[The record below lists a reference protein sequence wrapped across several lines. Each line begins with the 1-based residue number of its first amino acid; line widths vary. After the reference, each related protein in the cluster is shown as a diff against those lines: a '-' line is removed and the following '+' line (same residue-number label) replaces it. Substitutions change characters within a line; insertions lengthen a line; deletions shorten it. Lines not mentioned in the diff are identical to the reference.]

1 MRTKKKGKS
10 SAFSQAVKGL
20 MTKRDELFPC
30 EKRVAAWSLG
40 AEQVKTPPVVG
51 PGECNKEPSGLLTAV
66 PELACGLEQGGA
78 QKTHGPSILLHGTF
92 TGCKAVER

>member
-1 MRTKKKGKS
+1 
-10 SAFSQAVKGL
+10 
-20 MTKRDELFPC
+20 MTKRDELFPY
-30 EKRVAAWSLG
+30 EKMVAAWSLG

-78 QKTHGPSILLHGTF
+78 QKTHGPSILLHGTV

>member
-1 MRTKKKGKS
+1 
-10 SAFSQAVKGL
+10 

-51 PGECNKEPSGLLTAV
+51 PGESNKEPSGLLTAV

>member
-1 MRTKKKGKS
+1 
-10 SAFSQAVKGL
+10 
-20 MTKRDELFPC
+20 MTKRNELFPC
-30 EKRVAAWSLG
+30 ENRVAAWSLG

-51 PGECNKEPSGLLTAV
+51 LGECHQEPSGLLTAM

-78 QKTHGPSILLHGTF
+78 QKTHGPSILLRGTF

>member
-1 MRTKKKGKS
+1 
-10 SAFSQAVKGL
+10 

-51 PGECNKEPSGLLTAV
+51 PGESNKEPSGLLTAV
-66 PELACGLEQGGA
+66 PELACGWNRRSP
-78 QKTHGPSILLHGTF
+78 KDSWPIYSSPWDLL
-92 TGCKAVER
+92 GCKAVER

>member
-1 MRTKKKGKS
+1 
-10 SAFSQAVKGL
+10 

-78 QKTHGPSILLHGTF
+78 QRLMAHLFFSMGPSQDAKL
-92 TGCKAVER
+92 